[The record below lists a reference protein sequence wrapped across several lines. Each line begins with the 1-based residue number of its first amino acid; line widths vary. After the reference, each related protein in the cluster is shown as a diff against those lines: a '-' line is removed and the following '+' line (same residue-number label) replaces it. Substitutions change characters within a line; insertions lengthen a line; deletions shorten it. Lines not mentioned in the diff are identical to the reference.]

1 MTPKN
6 IKNNN
11 RKRLIFMKKIQQI
24 LTLQAGVLENW
35 ELEVASLPKQSAQAT
50 DGLWS
55 TTVVILKDTSPYT
68 KDGEKAASNK
78 FEKFTV
84 KTAQKPVVELE
95 DRVTVTGVIKA
106 VPYASGGGS
115 FINSLSVTASSL
127 DKVGSTITDAKEN
140 GQGIFAKAK

>member
-1 MTPKN
+1 
-6 IKNNN
+6 
-11 RKRLIFMKKIQQI
+11 MKKIQQI

-68 KDGEKAASNK
+68 KDTEKAALNK

-95 DRVTVTGVIKA
+95 DRVI
-106 VPYASGGGS
+106 
-115 FINSLSVTASSL
+115 
-127 DKVGSTITDAKEN
+127 ITEVWN
-140 GQGIFAKAK
+140 N